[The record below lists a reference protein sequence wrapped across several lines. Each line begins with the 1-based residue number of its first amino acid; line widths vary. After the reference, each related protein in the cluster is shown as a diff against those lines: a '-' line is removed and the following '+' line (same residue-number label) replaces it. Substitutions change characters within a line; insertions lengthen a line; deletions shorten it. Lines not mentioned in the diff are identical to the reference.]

1 MKKSNTCKRSWREEI
16 GSSLLLVTY
25 THSPEK
31 EETTGLAG
39 HVVVTIRKR
48 MYMQSVQKKGFVVT
62 RGTVDPGSSGRM

>member
-1 MKKSNTCKRSWREEI
+1 
-16 GSSLLLVTY
+16 VTY